1 MVQKRGSS
9 RERLEAFNWGLGCSV
24 GVEGGGFFRW
34 PTFYGNTN
42 TSGSSSWGSQGSKG
56 PSAPSFP
63 YNHQARAVRGRGG
76 GGLPLPALHRNHR
89 HRATGKLCSI
99 MAREGETWRG
109 REKGYLS
116 PASFVNVTTYL
127 ARPFPNHRLPTFNRA
142 H

>member
-1 MVQKRGSS
+1 MVFSGGPLFTAIQTQAAPVRGDRKDQRVLQHPRSPITT
-9 RERLEAFNWGLGCSV
+9 RPGRL
-24 GVEGGGFFRW
+24 
-34 PTFYGNTN
+34 
-42 TSGSSSWGSQGSKG
+42 
-56 PSAPSFP
+56 
-63 YNHQARAVRGRGG
+63 RGRGG

>member
-1 MVQKRGSS
+1 MGA
-9 RERLEAFNWGLGCSV
+9 ER
-24 GVEGGGFFRW
+24 GGFFRW

-63 YNHQARAVRGRGG
+63 YNHQARRLRGGGG

-99 MAREGETWRG
+99 MARERDG
-109 REKGYLS
+109 REKGVRDTFLLLHS
-116 PASFVNVTTYL
+116 SMSRPIWPVLFRTTAFL
-127 ARPFPNHRLPTFNRA
+127 RLIELTNLPVFIFNPTFVSANVP
-142 H
+142 